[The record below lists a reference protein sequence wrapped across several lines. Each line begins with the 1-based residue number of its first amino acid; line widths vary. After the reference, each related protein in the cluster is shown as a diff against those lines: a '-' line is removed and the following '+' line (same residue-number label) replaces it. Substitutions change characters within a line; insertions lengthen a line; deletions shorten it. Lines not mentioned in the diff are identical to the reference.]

1 MKLNTH
7 HSRRGQPGLR
17 TSARRGFTLIELLIV
32 IAIIGVLA
40 ALTLRVVGG
49 LISTARRAAT
59 QTVVT
64 KVHTQLKT
72 RTQALERLAS
82 SRANPG
88 RSANVMPGLGVTPIA
103 YVGNA
108 ARNREAAVITKK
120 ALARFYLPQTWD
132 EAFASSLHVEAGVSS
147 LPIYPATKPSSFPWT
162 APAGR
167 LNLETEEQWE
177 KGRVAE
183 SSEVLYFVLTKSSV
197 PGYDPPGADAFS
209 TTDVVDS
216 NNNGFSEFTDG
227 WQQPLRFYRWPTGL
241 VKPAGDD
248 GDDTVHT
255 DINASLAGLIFRNL
269 PTSAAQLNG
278 DFDDPTALLNVL
290 TDIGSPP
297 FTRTTFETDFHT
309 IATFSLPLVMS
320 AGADG
325 ILGVGEPNATGT
337 ARLAR
342 PLSSDHT
349 TIADNISNHN
359 IIAGGQ

>member
-1 MKLNTH
+1 MLAQRNQQRVAKA
-7 HSRRGQPGLR
+7 R
-17 TSARRGFTLIELLIV
+17 SAFTLIELLMV
-32 IAIIGVLA
+32 IAIIGVLV

-59 QTVVT
+59 QTVIT
-64 KVHTQLKT
+64 KVHTLLKS
-72 RTQALERLAS
+72 RTQAVERLAN

-88 RSANVMPGLGVTPIA
+88 RSGNVMPGLGVTPVD
-103 YVGNA
+103 YVGNSG
-108 ARNREAAVITKK
+108 RNREAAVITKK

-132 EAFASSLHVEAGVSS
+132 EAFDSSLHVEAGVAT
-147 LPIYPATKPSSFPWT
+147 LPSYPATKPGSFPWT

-177 KGRVAE
+177 KGRLAE
-183 SSEVLYFVLTKSSV
+183 SAEVLYFVLTKSSI
-197 PGYDPPGADAFS
+197 PGYDSPGADAFS

-216 NNNGFSEFTDG
+216 NNNGFPEFTDG

-241 VKPAGDD
+241 VKPSGDNGDD
-248 GDDTVHT
+248 ADHSE
-255 DINASLAGLIFRNL
+255 INTSLAGLIFRNL
-269 PTSAAQLNG
+269 PTSPAQLNA

-290 TDIGSPP
+290 TDMGSPP
-297 FTRTTFETDFHT
+297 FTRTDFENNFHT
-309 IATFSLPLVMS
+309 IATFSLPVVMS
-320 AGADG
+320 VGADG
-325 ILGVGEPNATGT
+325 ILGLGEPNATSP

-342 PLSSDHT
+342 PLSGDHT